1 MVNPIHVLHVIDKL
15 TMDGVNPSSPAILL
29 KDWIPH
35 LKLQG
40 IESSVLSLKPRDP
53 AGEWLSAQGI
63 QVFFLGHGKISWKNV
78 VGIARVI
85 KERGAQ
91 IAHLHGYSS
100 ANFGRLAARQCGIK
114 SIVHEHAVLP
124 ILPHQ
129 FLADM
134 LLKNSTDAAVAVS
147 GNVREFMIRGRRIP
161 PDKIR
166 VIGNGIRVVDYQR
179 NDPSNIAKKKIE
191 LRIPEEYEVVGTV
204 ARLRK
209 EKGVEYFLRAIPAV
223 VAVRPNVMFVIVG
236 EGELR
241 ASLEDLV
248 KTLEISRH
256 VMFLGFRSDVPALL
270 SLIDVNVIPS
280 LTEGFPL
287 SLVEAM
293 AAGNPIVASEVGGM
307 REIAKHGESLLFVPP
322 QNPTRLSES
331 ILHLLTDIDMAT
343 RISQEAQRHS
353 VRFDVNSSTDALSK
367 LYKELVAEPSLS
379 IN

>member
-1 MVNPIHVLHVIDKL
+1 
-15 TMDGVNPSSPAILL
+15 MDGVNPSSPAILL

-40 IESSVLSLKPRDP
+40 VESSVLSLKPRDP
-53 AGEWLSAQGI
+53 AGEWLSAQGV

-78 VGIARVI
+78 VGITRVI
-85 KERGAQ
+85 KESAAQ

-270 SLIDVNVIPS
+270 SLFDVNVIPS